1 LSLVAALVSRRARRT
16 VAVIALAEGAVDW
29 WRKRHHPDRPG
40 LPGYLLARR
49 LDDLAYGGG
58 LWWGALRHRT
68 IAPLRPVGTA
78 EARSSV
84 IVTAPSGLA
93 RTGEPGRDPVP

>member
-1 LSLVAALVSRRARRT
+1 VQQTADAVTRHYWPLSLGASLVSRRARRT
-16 VAVIALAEGAVDW
+16 VAVIAVADGVLDW
-29 WRKRHHPDRPG
+29 WRKRHDPDRPG

-68 IAPLRPVGTA
+68 LAPLRPVGTGPD
-78 EARSSV
+78 RSPDV
-84 IVTAPSGLA
+84 
-93 RTGEPGRDPVP
+93 

>member
-1 LSLVAALVSRRARRT
+1 
-16 VAVIALAEGAVDW
+16 VIAVVDGILDW
-29 WRKRHHPDRPG
+29 WRKRHDPARPG

-68 IAPLRPVGTA
+68 LEPLRPAGTGPD
-78 EARSSV
+78 RS
-84 IVTAPSGLA
+84 PDL
-93 RTGEPGRDPVP
+93 

>member
-1 LSLVAALVSRRARRT
+1 V
-16 VAVIALAEGAVDW
+16 AEGVVDW

-58 LWWGALRHRT
+58 LWWGALWHRT
-68 IAPLRPVGTA
+68 IAPLRPVGTG
-78 EARSSV
+78 R
-84 IVTAPSGLA
+84 P
-93 RTGEPGRDPVP
+93 EPER